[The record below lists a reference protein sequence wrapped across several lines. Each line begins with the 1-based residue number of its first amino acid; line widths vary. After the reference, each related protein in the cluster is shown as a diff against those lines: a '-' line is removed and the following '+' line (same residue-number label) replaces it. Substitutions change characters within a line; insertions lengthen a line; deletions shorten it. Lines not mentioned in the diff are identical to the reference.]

1 MPESTR
7 GRDPPP
13 VTVGT
18 LTSGWVV
25 DWLLTAALFPMA
37 CQDRDVPTHLTFEQH
52 LDGLR
57 EATLDARRG
66 TPGRRGSTSTYRPCP
81 EWTVRRLV
89 GHQGMIHRWARA
101 TLRGERIDAEATEK
115 AGRRH
120 ADPVDWLRDGAIDLV
135 TTLVAAPE
143 DVEAMVFLH
152 DAPPARLF
160 WARRQHHETTMHA
173 IDALAAALGRL
184 PRAEE
189 TSISR
194 EVALDGI
201 DELVLGFVPRSRSR
215 LRLEPG
221 ADPVTIAVR
230 PTDADHS
237 FTVRV
242 TDEPP
247 VVARHEGRARGRPGD
262 RGRRRAAL
270 PGAVA
275 PHRRGR
281 LRHLAAVAR
290 RGGRLRTAPSPESA
304 RRRNR

>member
-1 MPESTR
+1 
-7 GRDPPP
+7 
-13 VTVGT
+13 
-18 LTSGWVV
+18 
-25 DWLLTAALFPMA
+25 MA
-37 CQDRDVPTHLTFEQH
+37 THLTFEQH
-52 LDGLR
+52 LDGFR
-57 EATLDARRG
+57 EATLALTRYAGQAGLDVDV
-66 TPGRRGSTSTYRPCP
+66 PSCP

-101 TLRGERIDAEATEK
+101 NLRGERIDAEATEK

-120 ADPVDWLRDGAIDLV
+120 ADPVDWLRDGAIELV

-143 DVEAMVFLH
+143 DVDALVFLH

-173 IDALAAALGRL
+173 IDALAAVLGRL

-189 TSISR
+189 TSLSR

-215 LRLEPG
+215 LRVDPG

-247 VVARHEGRARGRPGD
+247 VVARHEGRAEGD
-262 RGRRRAAL
+262 LVIEADAVPLYLAL
-270 PGAVA
+270 W
-275 PHRRGR
+275 HRTDEVTSDIWPLWR
-281 LRHLAAVAR
+281 
-290 RGGRLRTAPSPESA
+290 ESA
-304 RRRNR
+304 VG